1 MDNTVTIK
9 GFPHGITVIL
19 NPDTDYGI
27 LKEKVAVKFRESA
40 KFLGNTQMAL
50 RFEGRDLT
58 GDQQIELLN
67 IITRECNLNI
77 VCIACDDENEDN
89 IFVRALEKADL
100 SPAEQNVSKTM
111 QNATF
116 YKGNLRS
123 GMELTF
129 EDNALI
135 IGDVNPGASVNAK
148 GSIIILG
155 SLKGT
160 AVAGMEGNHD
170 AFVLALDMAPV
181 QIRIAETIARSPDLP
196 AKSELKEAQIA
207 FLEDGAIYIEP
218 VSKKVLSERTI

>member
-9 GFPHGITVIL
+9 GYSHGITVIL
-19 NPDTDYGI
+19 NPDTDYET
-27 LKEKVAVKFRESA
+27 LKQKVAVKFRESA

-50 RFEGRDLT
+50 RFEGRKLS
-58 GDQQIELLN
+58 GEEQIELLN

-77 VCIACDDENEDN
+77 VCIACDDETEDGL
-89 IFVRALEKADL
+89 FVRALEKADL
-100 SPAEQNVSKTM
+100 SPSDQTVSKTL
-111 QNATF
+111 QNARF

-123 GMELTF
+123 GMEMTF
-129 EDNALI
+129 EENALI
-135 IGDVNPGASVNAK
+135 IGDVNPGASVNAN

-155 SLKGT
+155 SLKGN
-160 AVAGMEGNHD
+160 AVAGMGGNEN

-181 QIRIAETIARSPDLP
+181 QIRIAQTIARSPDHP
-196 AKSELKEAQIA
+196 ARSESKEAQIA